1 MNYNNTQHDRLLAN
15 LVKYGRIKSVDAAE
29 GVATVDFDGE
39 IVPGLTWA
47 KPSAGK
53 TRKWWVPSVGEQVCV
68 MSPSGDLAQGTIAFS
83 MEQDE
88 FPNAGDSADYERTIY
103 DDGTVIE
110 YNTASNTLTIDTSA
124 SSGTVI
130 IKCNTATVEAAAS
143 VTIDSPETTCTG
155 NLTVA
160 KSLSVGSAGGTATMQ
175 GDVNFNGGT
184 VKHNGKNIGDT
195 HQHSGVQ
202 PGGSNTGAPT

>member
-15 LVKYGRIKSVDAAE
+15 LIKYGRIDSVDPAE

-39 IVPGLTWA
+39 LVPGLTWA

-53 TRKWWVPSVGEQVCV
+53 TRKWRVPSVNEQVCV

-130 IKCNTATVEAAAS
+130 IKCNTATVEAVTS
-143 VTIDSPETTCTG
+143 VTIDAPQTTCTG

-160 KSLSVGSAGGTATMQ
+160 KSLSVGTEGGTSTMKGNMNVEGTVTATV
-175 GDVNFNGGT
+175 DVVGGGKSLTGHTNGGEP
-184 VKHNGKNIGDT
+184 VD
-195 HQHSGVQ
+195 
-202 PGGSNTGAPT
+202 

>member
-15 LVKYGRIKSVDAAE
+15 LIKYGRIESVDPDE
-29 GVATVDFDGE
+29 GIATVDFDGE
-39 IVPGLTWA
+39 LVPGLTWS

-53 TRKWWVPSVGEQVCV
+53 TRKWWVPSKDEQVCV
-68 MSPSGDLAQGTIAFS
+68 LSPSGDLAQGTIAFS

-88 FPNAGDSADYERTIY
+88 FPNAGNSADYERTIY

-110 YNTASNTLTIDTSA
+110 YNTASNTLMIDASA

-130 IKCNTATVEAAAS
+130 IKCNTATVEAETS
-143 VTIDSPETTCTG
+143 VTIDTPNTTCTG

-160 KSLSVGSAGGTATMQ
+160 KSLSVGTAGGTSTMKGNMSVEGTVTATV
-175 GDVNFNGGT
+175 DVLGGGKSLIGHTNGGEP
-184 VKHNGKNIGDT
+184 VD
-195 HQHSGVQ
+195 
-202 PGGSNTGAPT
+202 